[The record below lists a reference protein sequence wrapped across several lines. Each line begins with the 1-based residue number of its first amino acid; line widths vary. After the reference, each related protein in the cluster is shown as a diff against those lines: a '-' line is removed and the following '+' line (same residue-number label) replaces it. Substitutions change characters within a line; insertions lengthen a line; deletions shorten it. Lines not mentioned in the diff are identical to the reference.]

1 VDVILTAAG
10 AQGVPGRLEVDR
22 PTKKAEMATRLDE
35 SEPTRPLLGKAT
47 RESNGV
53 GKIGHAMTAPAQVK
67 GSWLMSLERPL
78 IAAKQSRVMQ
88 CLFGQPRGTDG
99 GKQPHAQPRRASLL
113 PETFTS
119 IFLLI
124 SLERVFRLRFLLAIE
139 ERAMS
144 WMSCLKSSL
153 NGGRPC
159 YAPNMD
165 SSEYPVHAGRNPGQ
179 ADDPPP
185 PSAERPRKER
195 FGHPI
200 RASMIGS

>member
-1 VDVILTAAG
+1 
-10 AQGVPGRLEVDR
+10 
-22 PTKKAEMATRLDE
+22 
-35 SEPTRPLLGKAT
+35 
-47 RESNGV
+47 
-53 GKIGHAMTAPAQVK
+53 
-67 GSWLMSLERPL
+67 MSLERPL

-113 PETFTS
+113 PETSTS

-153 NGGRPC
+153 NGGRPELLVSRRTWTVRSTQ
-159 YAPNMD
+159 YMQAGTRGRQMTHPHPAPRGRGKGD
-165 SSEYPVHAGRNPGQ
+165 SAIQYGRQ
-179 ADDPPP
+179 
-185 PSAERPRKER
+185 
-195 FGHPI
+195 
-200 RASMIGS
+200 